1 MHPFLSEA
9 GPGSRNR
16 RASRVDAVV
25 IATPAIMHH
34 SLGRTR
40 AACVQ
45 RCLPRK
51 AQGQEPLQLADK
63 LANMLMAGHLE
74 PLAIGKRR
82 TACQTASRLEGLPI
96 VPPII
101 STQLIVKDCNE
112 CRLPILGT
120 LDFA

>member
-25 IATPAIMHH
+25 IATQAIMHH

-51 AQGQEPLQLADK
+51 AQCQEPLQLADK

-74 PLAIGKRR
+74 PLAIGKM
-82 TACQTASRLEGLPI
+82 CQTASRLEGLPI
-96 VPPII
+96 VHPII